1 MKKKSLESRFMK
13 ACRESQGAFDPG
25 SARRFAAGSAT
36 LSGLDRPSPTGLFTR
51 SVLDSVFTDGWS
63 FTPS

>member
-1 MKKKSLESRFMK
+1 MK

-36 LSGLDRPSPTGLFTR
+36 LSGLDRPSSTGLFTR